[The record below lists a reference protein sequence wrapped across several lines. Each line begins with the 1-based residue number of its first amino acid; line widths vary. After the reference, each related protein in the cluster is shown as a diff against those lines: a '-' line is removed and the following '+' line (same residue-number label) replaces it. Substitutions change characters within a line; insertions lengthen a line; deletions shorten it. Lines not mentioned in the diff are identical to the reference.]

1 MSIKDLIEVTVREAK
16 LDITSGQYRLVLQS
30 GETGRILSMLVGQF
44 EGNAISMGLEEVWT
58 PRPMTHDL
66 AIELIDNLSACVE
79 HVVISDIKDST
90 FYALLYVRS
99 GNKRIILD
107 TRPSDAIA
115 IAVRLKKPIF
125 ISKKLSLKMS
135 DELDE
140 IFEKLQPP
148 DTIH

>member
-16 LDITSGQYRLVLQS
+16 PDITSGQYRLVLQS
-30 GETGRILSMLVGQF
+30 GETGHILSMWIGQF
-44 EGNAISMGLEEVWT
+44 EGNAISMGLEEICT

-66 AIELIDNLSACVE
+66 VIELIDNLSASVE
-79 HVVISDIKDST
+79 QVVISDIKDNT
-90 FYALLYVRS
+90 FYALLYVRA
-99 GNKRIILD
+99 GKKQIILD
-107 TRPSDAIA
+107 ARPSDAIA

-125 ISKKLSLKMS
+125 ISKNLFVKMS

-140 IFEKLQPP
+140 IFEKLQPG